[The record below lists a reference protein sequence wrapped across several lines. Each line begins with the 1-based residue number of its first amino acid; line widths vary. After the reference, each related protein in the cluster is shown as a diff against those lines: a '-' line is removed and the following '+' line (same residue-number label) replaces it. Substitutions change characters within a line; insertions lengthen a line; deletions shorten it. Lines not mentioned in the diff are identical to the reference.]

1 MSYQLGIDTGGTY
14 TDAVIVDEGQSV
26 LAKNKSL
33 TTAYDLTVGIGNAIS
48 SIPENFL
55 QNVDLVALSTTL
67 STNSVVEGRGAPVG
81 ILLAGYNQQQVE
93 KSGLVEI
100 IDRELI
106 TLLDGGHG
114 ATGEEST
121 ALDVKLARQKIL
133 DQADKVSAFAI
144 SGMFGTRNPG
154 HEKVLRDLVY
164 KLTGKPVACGHELAS
179 SLGAPRRALT
189 AALNA
194 RMILY
199 IQALIDSVEHI
210 LEQKGIK
217 APLMI
222 VKGDGSLV
230 NADTARLQPVAT
242 VLSGPAASVIG
253 ACALSGEKNAIVVDM
268 GGTTTDIAIVTD
280 GQPELC
286 EDGARIGDWQPMVE
300 AIRVFSIGLGGD
312 SEVRFKG
319 KMDISQRRVVPMSLL
334 AYRFPEVMPAIE
346 RQFAGGPSPRNNKFA
361 LPLQKNEV
369 LIRQLSDLELDAWER
384 MQEGPIELEMLVDTN
399 RPLMRAIARME
410 RLGLVIYSGFTPS
423 DATHVL
429 GMSDHWNL
437 EAAELGA
444 KIWGRQMRHLYGCGS
459 WEVGDAVAPCKEVFD
474 LVTHKISQKLIE
486 AGLNQHGKLAD
497 SQSQNLTQLLA
508 DIVLQKGRSEKV
520 NPLFQL
526 QFASSYPIVAVGGPA
541 ADYFPEVARL
551 LDVRLNLPENADTA
565 NAIGAVLGAVV
576 QISHVTVTQPEF
588 GVFYLFHRD
597 EPIRF
602 DSLELAVDE
611 ATRIASREAHDM
623 AVSAGATSIE
633 TKIREDANHVKH
645 DIDGELFVST
655 TITAVASGRPSCLV
669 PAEGDGA
676 SPRLPR

>member
-14 TDAVIVDEGQSV
+14 TDAVIVDENQTV

-33 TTAYDLTVGIGNAIS
+33 TTAFDLTIGIGNAIS
-48 SIPENFL
+48 NLPADYLSDVN
-55 QNVDLVALSTTL
+55 LVALSTTL

-81 ILLAGYNQQQVE
+81 ILLPGYNDSQVD
-93 KSGLVEI
+93 KSGLSEI
-100 IDRELI
+100 LEREFISLMQ
-106 TLLDGGHG
+106 GGHT
-114 ATGEEST
+114 ATGSEHAE
-121 ALDVKLARQKIL
+121 LDIEFAKQKIL
-133 DQADKVSAFAI
+133 DQKDKVSAFAI
-144 SGMFGTRNPG
+144 SSMFGTRNPS
-154 HEKVLRDLVY
+154 HEKVLRRLVIE
-164 KLTGKPVACGHELAS
+164 LTGKPVACGHELAS

-199 IQALIDSVEHI
+199 IQSLIDSVETI
-210 LEQKGIK
+210 LREKGIS

-230 NADTARLQPVAT
+230 NAETARLQPVTT

-253 ACALSGEKNAIVVDM
+253 ACALSGKENAIVVDI

-312 SEVRFKG
+312 SEVRFKA

-334 AYRFPEVMPAIE
+334 AYRFPEVLPAIE
-346 RQFAGGPSPRNNKFA
+346 RQYSGSPSPRNLKFA

-369 LIRQLSDLELDAWER
+369 LINRLNDIESAAWER
-384 MQEGPIELEMLVDTN
+384 LQNGPVELEMLVDSN
-399 RPLMRAIARME
+399 RPMMRAIARME

-429 GMSDHWNL
+429 GMSDHWDTS
-437 EAAELGA
+437 AAQLGA
-444 KIWGRQMRHLYGCGS
+444 KIWGRQMRHLYGCGN
-459 WEVGDAVAPCKEVFD
+459 WEIGDAVSPSQQVFE

-497 SQSQNLTQLLA
+497 SHSQNLTQLLA
-508 DIVLQKGRSEKV
+508 DIILKKGQAEKV
-520 NPLFQL
+520 KPLFEL
-526 QFASSYPIVAVGGPA
+526 QFANDYPIVAVGGPA
-541 ADYFPEVARL
+541 GDYFPEVARQ
-551 LDVRLNLPENADTA
+551 LDVALSLPENADTA
-565 NAIGAVLGAVV
+565 NAIGAVMGAVV
-576 QISHVTVTQPEF
+576 QIAHVTVTQPEC
-588 GVFYLFHRD
+588 GIFYLFHRG

-602 DSLELAVDE
+602 DNLEVAIQE
-611 ATRIASREAHDM
+611 ATKIAKKQAFDM
-623 AVSAGATSIE
+623 ATVAGAASIE
-633 TKIREDANHVKH
+633 TKIKQHANHIKH

-655 TITAVASGRPSCLV
+655 TITAVASGRPNCLMQ
-669 PAEGDGA
+669 
-676 SPRLPR
+676 